1 MTRGGETPVLGDERK
16 QLLDQPGRVLLWDV
30 LLWLRLLFGSG
41 CTDTPCNLQQE
52 EGLLP
57 GTEMGITNAAFQLHG
72 GESPQCHAD
81 WANDG
86 FPAPCL
92 ETISVA
98 YLHRFTQQTNST
110 VPGSATSFATEKLI
124 SLVFLRPKLTSS
136 LFRRPL
142 KVGQDM
148 PPLRFGVDFKVR
160 ATRDFK
166 IGSLEVMIAATTNQY
181 NDSRN
186 LVHPASRLLLGTGLE
201 TAIFIPVYSWQ
212 QRVCSNCRGSSS
224 MKDERAPICK
234 ATLLSSLSTIWES
247 YVEYLVQFRVLMAS
261 GSRATVNR
269 SHLKAVEGL
278 ESSLLLPRTV
288 QRVLAGLDSCWVKI
302 MEGRI
307 GKAYCEE
314 VVVRKKEAKG
324 SPRALVW
331 LLSGKNAGMWMWEK
345 YHEATETTDWVVE
358 LERKYKARN
367 A

>member
-57 GTEMGITNAAFQLHG
+57 GA
-72 GESPQCHAD
+72 
-81 WANDG
+81 
-86 FPAPCL
+86 
-92 ETISVA
+92 
-98 YLHRFTQQTNST
+98 
-110 VPGSATSFATEKLI
+110 
-124 SLVFLRPKLTSS
+124 
-136 LFRRPL
+136 
-142 KVGQDM
+142 
-148 PPLRFGVDFKVR
+148 
-160 ATRDFK
+160 
-166 IGSLEVMIAATTNQY
+166 NQY

-186 LVHPASRLLLGTGLE
+186 LVHPASRLLLVTGLE